1 MSQYA
6 SAGVSPR
13 SILIAGVSAAIVGAA
28 AVTPVSVPDL
38 SPPKIASAV
47 EMASITTPLEVAIKN
62 TYNFVEPWA
71 AYGAAWGEY
80 VLGLI
85 PGLWWVAPGV
95 PFAYYTAEPL
105 VQAGVYTFAD
115 VVGLNFAQIG
125 PDINT
130 GITTSIN
137 NGIAYGAAWLNSLVP
152 FPPLPPIPP
161 LPGAAVAPSAAALS
175 AATGLAAAPEASSVT
190 TPIEDAIKNTY
201 NFVEPWV
208 AYGAELTQYVLGFIP
223 GLWWIAPGV
232 DLAYFTIEPL
242 VQAGVYTIA
251 DVIGLDFAQIGPD
264 INTGIQTSI
273 NNAITYGLAW
283 LNSLVPL
290 PPFPPFPPFPGAAV
304 DASTMSVPAAAAVQT
319 AAIEAEST
327 IAGASES
334 PVETAPVETAPVENT
349 APAETAPVTE
359 VETEAEA
366 EAPAA
371 PAEDDQAAED
381 AAPAV
386 DAPTVEIEAVEAVE
400 SVEAEAPAVEAD
412 EATIEADIETVVSA
426 EVSEPT
432 EASSVDAP
440 AADTATP
447 AESPAASSADA
458 SDNTERPSR
467 AARSATSG

>member
-28 AVTPVSVPDL
+28 AVTPVSVPDF
-38 SPPKIASAV
+38 SPAKIASAV

-71 AYGAAWGEY
+71 AYGAAWGQY

-105 VQAGVYTFAD
+105 VQAGVFTFAD

-125 PDINT
+125 PDINA

-152 FPPLPPIPP
+152 FPPVPPIPP
-161 LPGAAVAPSAAALS
+161 LPGASVATAAAALPA
-175 AATGLAAAPEASSVT
+175 AATDLLAAPEASSVT

-223 GLWWIAPGV
+223 GLWWVAPGV

-242 VQAGVYTIA
+242 VQAGVYTFA
-251 DVIGLDFAQIGPD
+251 DVLGLNFSQIGPD
-264 INTGIQTSI
+264 ITQGIQQSAQ
-273 NNAITYGLAW
+273 NFVNYGLAW
-283 LNSLVPL
+283 LGSLIPFPPL
-290 PPFPPFPPFPGAAV
+290 PPFPPRPGASLAAAGTV
-304 DASTMSVPAAAAVQT
+304 RAAAAIGAT
-319 AAIEAEST
+319 ESAAIATATDVAPEAATLGGGAGKADTAPATEST
-327 IAGASES
+327 
-334 PVETAPVETAPVENT
+334 APATENT
-349 APAETAPVTE
+349 APATESTAPATPDAAVPDAVVPDAVVPDAESATPVVEETVTTTAE
-359 VETEAEA
+359 SAAPVAETVTADEPTQPSRGARLGHRG
-366 EAPAA
+366 PAA
-371 PAEDDQAAED
+371 A
-381 AAPAV
+381 
-386 DAPTVEIEAVEAVE
+386 
-400 SVEAEAPAVEAD
+400 
-412 EATIEADIETVVSA
+412 
-426 EVSEPT
+426 SEG
-432 EASSVDAP
+432 SG
-440 AADTATP
+440 
-447 AESPAASSADA
+447 SPAKAEHAGRSS
-458 SDNTERPSR
+458 R
-467 AARSATSG
+467 

>member
-1 MSQYA
+1 MSQCA

-28 AVTPVSVPDL
+28 AVTPVGVPDL
-38 SPPKIASAV
+38 SPAKIASAV

-71 AYGAAWGEY
+71 AYGAAWGQY

-161 LPGAAVAPSAAALS
+161 LPGAAVAASAAALPA
-175 AATGLAAAPEASSVT
+175 AATGLLAAPEASSIT
-190 TPIEDAIKNTY
+190 SPIEDAIKNTY

-304 DASTMSVPAAAAVQT
+304 DASPMSVPAAAAAQT
-319 AAIEAEST
+319 AALEADAT
-327 IAGASES
+327 IAGTSEA
-334 PVETAPVETAPVENT
+334 PVDTAPVVEA
-349 APAETAPVTE
+349 APAETAPVTQ

-386 DAPTVEIEAVEAVE
+386 DAPTVEIEAVEVEAVE
-400 SVEAEAPAVEAD
+400 AVEVEAD
-412 EATIEADIETVVSA
+412 EADEADEATVQA
-426 EVSEPT
+426 DIAT
-432 EASSVDAP
+432 EAPNMDAP
-440 AADTATP
+440 AAETAAQ
-447 AESPAASSADA
+447 AESPTASSADA
-458 SDNTERPSR
+458 TDKTGRPSR
-467 AARSATSG
+467 AARSATRG

>member
-28 AVTPVSVPDL
+28 AVTPVSAPDF
-38 SPPKIASAV
+38 SPAKIASAV

-71 AYGAAWGEY
+71 AYGAAWGQY

-125 PDINT
+125 PDINA
-130 GITTSIN
+130 GITSSIN

-152 FPPLPPIPP
+152 FPPVPPIPP
-161 LPGAAVAPSAAALS
+161 LPGASVAAGAAALPA
-175 AATGLAAAPEASSVT
+175 AATDLLADPEASSVT

-201 NFVEPWV
+201 NFVEPWA

-223 GLWWIAPGV
+223 GLWWIAPGI

-242 VQAGVYTIA
+242 VQAGVYTFA

-264 INTGIQTSI
+264 ISTGVQTSI

-290 PPFPPFPPFPGAAV
+290 PPLPPFPPFPPLPGAAV
-304 DASTMSVPAAAAVQT
+304 DAGTVSVPAAAAVQT
-319 AAIEAEST
+319 AALEAEAT
-327 IAGASES
+327 IAGTSE
-334 PVETAPVETAPVENT
+334 
-349 APAETAPVTE
+349 APAEKATPVVDAAPTEAEPITEAAPVTQSE
-359 VETEAEA
+359 PANDAEM

-371 PAEDDQAAED
+371 PAEDAPAAD
-381 AAPAV
+381 AA
-386 DAPTVEIEAVEAVE
+386 
-400 SVEAEAPAVEAD
+400 APAVEAPAETETETEAV
-412 EATIEADIETVVSA
+412 EATIGIEADAENAAPA
-426 EVSEPT
+426 EVSGPA
-432 EASSVDAP
+432 EAPGVDDPAAETAAP
-440 AADTATP
+440 AD
-447 AESPAASSADA
+447 SPTASSADA

-467 AARSATSG
+467 AARSATRG

>member
-1 MSQYA
+1 MSQYT

-28 AVTPVSVPDL
+28 AVTPVSVPDF
-38 SPPKIASAV
+38 SPAKIASAV

-71 AYGAAWGEY
+71 AYGAAWGQY

-125 PDINT
+125 PDINA

-137 NGIAYGAAWLNSLVP
+137 NGINYGLAWLNSLVP
-152 FPPLPPIPP
+152 FPPVPPIPP
-161 LPGAAVAPSAAALS
+161 LPGASVAAGAAALPA
-175 AATGLAAAPEASSVT
+175 AATAAADLLAAPEATSIT

-201 NFVEPWV
+201 NVVEPWA

-223 GLWWIAPGV
+223 GLWWVAPGV

-242 VQAGVYTIA
+242 VQAGVYTLA
-251 DVIGLDFAQIGPD
+251 DVIGLNFAQIGPD
-264 INTGIQTSI
+264 ISTGVETSI
-273 NNAITYGLAW
+273 SNAVTYGLAW

-290 PPFPPFPPFPGAAV
+290 PPLPPFPPFPGAAV
-304 DASTMSVPAAAAVQT
+304 DAGTVSVPAAAAVQT
-319 AAIEAEST
+319 AALEADAT
-327 IAGASES
+327 IAGTSE
-334 PVETAPVETAPVENT
+334 APVEKAAPVLE
-349 APAETAPVTE
+349 AVPAEAAPVTE
-359 VETEAEA
+359 AET

-371 PAEDDQAAED
+371 PAEDAPAADAAAPAVQAPAVEVEAVEATIETEATAETDVAAEAEVAAEVSAPAEAPGVDDQAAET
-381 AAPAV
+381 AAPA
-386 DAPTVEIEAVEAVE
+386 DSPT
-400 SVEAEAPAVEAD
+400 
-412 EATIEADIETVVSA
+412 
-426 EVSEPT
+426 
-432 EASSVDAP
+432 ASG
-440 AADTATP
+440 ADT
-447 AESPAASSADA
+447 

-467 AARSATSG
+467 AARSATRG